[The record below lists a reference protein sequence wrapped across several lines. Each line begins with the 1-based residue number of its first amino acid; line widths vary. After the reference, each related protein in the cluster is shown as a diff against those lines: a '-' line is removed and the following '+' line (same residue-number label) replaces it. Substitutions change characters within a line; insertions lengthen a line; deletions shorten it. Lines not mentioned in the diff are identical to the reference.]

1 MGLLSSD
8 RVLFLKMNG
17 EAMTVGE
24 RDDESA
30 GSNCER
36 CGDFADPETL
46 TAVLGREVCESCDQ
60 RFQRALETYKDQL
73 WGKRDVAVWS
83 LGGFGSFISGIYA
96 LSGVVGLFQI
106 LTVPGAPPMY
116 YQMAMF
122 GGLFAISFALTFSY
136 FLLQR
141 WARVGIFILPLFLPL
156 VLGLSQPASFPWGQ
170 SLLNGSFCAMA
181 VLPALILTVI
191 YIHPRNELAFR
202 IEIEDEELRRLY
214 ENSAGNRPAYQ
225 SLLTCALGYLIPPLL
240 FVALGLA
247 MAGLRKSAAEAWPP
261 VGGRGRAL
269 TALVFSLL
277 GLSFWTLIVLLG
289 QLS

>member
-1 MGLLSSD
+1 
-8 RVLFLKMNG
+8 
-17 EAMTVGE
+17 MTVGE

-36 CGDFADPETL
+36 CGDFAAPETL

-73 WGKRDVAVWS
+73 WGKRDVAVWM
-83 LGGFGSFISGIYA
+83 LGGLGSLISGSYA
-96 LSGVVGLFQI
+96 LVGVLGLYSL
-106 LTVPGAPPMY
+106 LTAATPSP
-116 YQMAMF
+116 QDLEMAIT
-122 GGLFAISFALTFSY
+122 GGLFAILFAVTLSY
-136 FLLQR
+136 FFLQR
-141 WARVGIFILPLFLPL
+141 WARNALFVSPLCFSLIFVLLRSQSDSWDTSFLD
-156 VLGLSQPASFPWGQ
+156 
-170 SLLNGSFCAMA
+170 GSFCSLAL
-181 VLPALILTVI
+181 LPTLILLVI

-202 IEIEDEELRRLY
+202 IEVEDEELRRLY

-240 FVALGLA
+240 FVSLGLA
-247 MAGLRKSAAEAWPP
+247 MAGLRKSDAESWPP

-277 GLSFWTLIVLLG
+277 GLSFWTLIILLG
-289 QLS
+289 QLG